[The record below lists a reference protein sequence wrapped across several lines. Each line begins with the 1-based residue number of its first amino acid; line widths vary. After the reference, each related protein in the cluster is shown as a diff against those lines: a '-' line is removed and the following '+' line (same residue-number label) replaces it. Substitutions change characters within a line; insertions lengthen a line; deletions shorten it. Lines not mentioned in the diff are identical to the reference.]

1 LQRKKILVVDDAR
14 IVRQQVGMALKGAGF
29 EVLEAEDGATA
40 VELVGTTLDLALV
53 VCDVNMPGMSGI
65 DFLET
70 LAASG
75 RISSLP
81 VVILTTEV
89 NTALVTR
96 AKSAGA
102 KAWMVKPFNPSAL
115 ISTAKRLTGL
125 PC

>member
-1 LQRKKILVVDDAR
+1 MQRKKILVVDDAR
-14 IVRQQVGMALKGAGF
+14 IVRQQVGMALKDAGF
-29 EVLEAEDGATA
+29 EVLEAEDGLTA
-40 VELVGTTLDLALV
+40 VALVGKTLDLAMV
-53 VCDVNMPGMSGI
+53 VCDVNMPGMSGLE
-65 DFLET
+65 FLET

-75 RISSLP
+75 RIRSLP

-102 KAWMVKPFNPSAL
+102 KAWMVKPFNASAL
-115 ISTAKRLTGL
+115 ILTAKKLTGL